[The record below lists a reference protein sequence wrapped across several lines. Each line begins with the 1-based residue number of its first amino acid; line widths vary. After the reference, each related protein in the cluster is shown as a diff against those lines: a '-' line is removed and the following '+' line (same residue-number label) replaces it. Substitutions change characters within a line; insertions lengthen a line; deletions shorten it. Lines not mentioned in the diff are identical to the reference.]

1 MQSFAVLQALLL
13 LFVVAVSGATS
24 DEDIQLSEELGGS
37 GGVAFS
43 DIELVRFGQTAH
55 TITVNAKERITA
67 VILRVATPT
76 ERILSHGGCSG
87 TDSTLTLEEGEYVNS
102 MEIHWGKKSLS
113 RRIFYLKFT
122 TNKKRWVAGGTE
134 TEDNS
139 KVTAPEGFQLSGFF
153 GRAEG
158 DIYQLGAIWTR
169 INATTKALTDVM
181 GTAWYGDRIR
191 NWVGP
196 TIGDAADSACYRKR
210 EFYGSGKSCP
220 LGYGPN
226 GISCLAQC
234 PIAYPVDCY
243 EECIPQNDDCSG
255 EILQKTA
262 SVVSAVFNT
271 VTAGI
276 FGLVFSSYKKA
287 KQNFLCAANIIGVMK
302 SLIYYLRFQRTTAPE
317 GTVEEM
323 LAIAYQSNVVIF
335 DLPIAVA
342 NCLGIEVPT
351 KAMVANIVYIV
362 VENIV
367 KQVIVNGDQIFSSAA
382 NVLALLSNATIIK
395 TTTEESTVEELQ
407 DLLDSDTTCGYQL
420 KNLTDHIVSTIHNI
434 RNKTPKATVNDIRI
448 KISDTSIVLRDI
460 PTATNNCLRELLR
473 NKTTEAAFET
483 RDLIRR
489 TFGVIVDQLVE
500 TNSTDMGQSLAE
512 DDYTLDAANLA
523 LVVLGGMDPT
533 GIAWMLSQFI
543 QPTCGPTAFIGE
555 IDDGNL
561 HDALGL
567 KTMDEA
573 FKGSYGTWTKEGDG
587 KIRIYFESTDTK
599 DVTVTMH
606 SGGAVFTKVKVPAKS
621 RVKWTEKLS
630 KLQDKVLY
638 LDRWRPSVVGVP
650 VSSGGS
656 LVLWIPRSYDGGHLT
671 MHVRIND
678 S

>member
-1 MQSFAVLQALLL
+1 MQSFAVLHALLL
-13 LFVVAVSGATS
+13 LFIVAVHGATS
-24 DEDIQLSEELGGS
+24 DEDIQLSEAFGGS

-43 DIELVRFGQTAH
+43 DIELVEFGQTAH
-55 TITVNAKERITA
+55 TITINAKERITA
-67 VILRVATPT
+67 VILRVATPAELT
-76 ERILSHGGCSG
+76 FSHGGCSG
-87 TDSTLTLEEGEYVNS
+87 MDDTLTLEAGEYVNS
-102 MEIHWGKKSLS
+102 MEIHWGKKLLS
-113 RRIFYLKFT
+113 SRIFYLKFG
-122 TNKKRWVAGGTE
+122 TNKNRTVSGGTA
-134 TEDNS
+134 TDDKS
-139 KVTAPEGFQLSGFF
+139 TITAPKGFQLSGFF

-158 DIYQLGAIWTR
+158 EVHQLGVIWTR
-169 INATTKALTDVM
+169 INAKTKALTDTM
-181 GTAWYGDRIR
+181 GTAWYGNRIR

-220 LGYGPN
+220 LGYSAN

-255 EILQKTA
+255 EILSKTA

-276 FGLVFSSYKKA
+276 FGAVFSSYKNA
-287 KQNFLCAANIIGVMK
+287 KQSFLCAANIVGVIK

-342 NCLGIEVPT
+342 NCLGVEVSKT
-351 KAMVANIVYIV
+351 AQFANIVYIV

-367 KQVIVNGDQIFSSAA
+367 KQVVVNGDQILSSAT
-382 NVLALLSNATIIK
+382 NVLALLSNSSAMTSA
-395 TTTEESTVEELQ
+395 EDSTVEELQ
-407 DLLDSDTTCGYQL
+407 DLLDSNTTCGYQL
-420 KNLTDHIVSTIHNI
+420 KNLTDHVISTVRDI
-434 RNKTPKATVNDIRI
+434 RNKTPDATVNDIRI
-448 KISDTSIVLRDI
+448 KVSETSIVLRDI

-473 NKTTEAAFET
+473 NKTTETAFET

-500 TNSTDMGQSLAE
+500 RNSTDMAQSLAE
-512 DDYTLDAANLA
+512 DAYTLDAANLA

-533 GIAWMLSQFI
+533 GIAWMLSQFV
-543 QPTCGPTAFIGE
+543 QPTCGPTAFVGE

-587 KIRIYFESTDTK
+587 MMKLLFESTDAK
-599 DVTVTMH
+599 DVTVVIH
-606 SGGAVFTKVKVPAKS
+606 SGGEVYTKVKVPAGGT
-621 RVKWTEKLS
+621 VKWTEKLS
-630 KLQDKVLY
+630 KMQDKVMY
-638 LDRWRPSVVGVP
+638 LDRWRASIVGVP
-650 VSSGGS
+650 MSAGGS
-656 LVLWIPRSYDGGHLT
+656 LVLWIPRAYDGGHLT
-671 MHVRIND
+671 MHVRINV

>member
-1 MQSFAVLQALLL
+1 MQSFAVLHALLL
-13 LFVVAVSGATS
+13 LFIVAVHGATS
-24 DEDIQLSEELGGS
+24 DEDIQLSEAFGGS

-43 DIELVRFGQTAH
+43 DIELVEFGQTAH
-55 TITVNAKERITA
+55 TITINAKERITA
-67 VILRVATPT
+67 VILRVATPAELT
-76 ERILSHGGCSG
+76 FSHGGCSG
-87 TDSTLTLEEGEYVNS
+87 TDDTLTLEAGEYVNS
-102 MEIHWGKKSLS
+102 MEIHWGKKLLS
-113 RRIFYLKFT
+113 SRIFYLKFG
-122 TNKKRWVAGGTE
+122 TNKNRTVSGGTA
-134 TEDNS
+134 TDDKS
-139 KVTAPEGFQLSGFF
+139 TITAPKGFQLSGFF

-158 DIYQLGAIWTR
+158 EVHQLGVIWTR
-169 INATTKALTDVM
+169 INAKTKALTDTM
-181 GTAWYGDRIR
+181 GTAWYGNRIR

-220 LGYGPN
+220 LGYSAN

-255 EILQKTA
+255 EILSKTA

-276 FGLVFSSYKKA
+276 FGAVFSSYKNA
-287 KQNFLCAANIIGVMK
+287 KQSFLCAANIVGVIK

-342 NCLGIEVPT
+342 NCLGVEVSKT
-351 KAMVANIVYIV
+351 AQFANIVYIV

-367 KQVIVNGDQIFSSAA
+367 KQVVVNGDQILSSAT
-382 NVLALLSNATIIK
+382 NVLALLSNSSAMTSA
-395 TTTEESTVEELQ
+395 EDSTVEELQ
-407 DLLDSDTTCGYQL
+407 DLLDSNTTCGYQL
-420 KNLTDHIVSTIHNI
+420 KNLTDHVISTVRDI
-434 RNKTPKATVNDIRI
+434 RNKTPDATVNDIRI
-448 KISDTSIVLRDI
+448 KVSETSIVLRDI

-473 NKTTEAAFET
+473 NKTTETAFET

-500 TNSTDMGQSLAE
+500 RNSTDMAQSLAE
-512 DDYTLDAANLA
+512 DAYTLDAANLA

-533 GIAWMLSQFI
+533 GIAWMLSQFV
-543 QPTCGPTAFIGE
+543 QPTCGPTAFVGE

-587 KIRIYFESTDTK
+587 MMKLLFESTDAK
-599 DVTVTMH
+599 DVTVVIH
-606 SGGAVFTKVKVPAKS
+606 SGGEVYTKVKVPAGGT
-621 RVKWTEKLS
+621 VKWTEKLS
-630 KLQDKVLY
+630 KMQDKVMY
-638 LDRWRPSVVGVP
+638 LDRWRASIVGVP
-650 VSSGGS
+650 MSAGGS
-656 LVLWIPRSYDGGHLT
+656 LVLWIPRAYDGGHLT
-671 MHVRIND
+671 MHVRINV

>member
-1 MQSFAVLQALLL
+1 MQLFAVLQTLLL
-13 LFVVAVSGATS
+13 LFVVAVHGATS
-24 DEDIQLSEELGGS
+24 DEDIQLSEAFGGS

-43 DIELVRFGQTAH
+43 DINLVQFGQTAH
-55 TITVNAKERITA
+55 TITINAKERITA

-76 ERILSHGGCSG
+76 EKIFSHGGCSG

-102 MEIHWGKKSLS
+102 MEIHWGKKLLS
-113 RRIFYLKFT
+113 TRISYLKFS
-122 TNKKRWVAGGTE
+122 TNKNRWVAGGTE
-134 TEDNS
+134 TADQS
-139 KVTAPEGFQLSGFF
+139 KITAPEGFQLSGFF

-158 DIYQLGAIWTR
+158 EVHQLGVIWTR

-181 GTAWYGDRIR
+181 GSAWYGDRIR

-210 EFYGSGKSCP
+210 VLYGSEKSCP
-220 LGYGPN
+220 LGYSAN

-262 SVVSAVFNT
+262 SVVSAVFNS

-276 FGLVFSSYKKA
+276 FGLVFTSFKKA

-342 NCLGIEVPT
+342 NCLGIDVSMKT
-351 KAMVANIVYIV
+351 IIANIVYTV

-367 KQVIVNGDQIFSSAA
+367 KQIVVNGDQIFSSAA
-382 NVLALLSNATIIK
+382 NVLALLSNATIIQ
-395 TTTEESTVEELQ
+395 TTTDESTVEELQ
-407 DLLDSDTTCGYQL
+407 DLLDSNTTCGYQL
-420 KNLTDHIVSTIHNI
+420 KNLTDHVIATVRAI
-434 RNKTPKATVNDIRI
+434 RTKTPDATVNDIRI
-448 KISDTSIVLRDI
+448 QISQTPIVLRDI
-460 PTATNNCLRELLR
+460 PTATNNCMRELLK
-473 NKTTEAAFET
+473 NKSTEAAFET

-512 DDYTLDAANLA
+512 DDYTLDATNLA

-543 QPTCGPTAFIGE
+543 QPTCGPTAFVGE

-587 KIRIYFESTDTK
+587 KMRIYFESTDTK
-599 DVTVTMH
+599 DVTVVIH
-606 SGGAVFTKVKVPAKS
+606 SGGEVYTKVKVPEGGT
-621 RVKWTEKLS
+621 VKWTEKLS
-630 KLQDKVLY
+630 KLQDKAMY
-638 LDRWRPSVVGVP
+638 LDRWRPSAVGVP
-650 VSSGGS
+650 ISAGGS
-656 LVLWIPRSYDGGHLT
+656 LVLWIPRAYDSGHLT
-671 MHVRIND
+671 MHVRINA

>member
-1 MQSFAVLQALLL
+1 MQSFAVLHALLL
-13 LFVVAVSGATS
+13 LFIVAVHGATS
-24 DEDIQLSEELGGS
+24 DEDIQLSEAFGGS

-43 DIELVRFGQTAH
+43 DIELVEFGQTAH
-55 TITVNAKERITA
+55 TITINAKERITA
-67 VILRVATPT
+67 VILRVATPAELT
-76 ERILSHGGCSG
+76 FSHGGCSG
-87 TDSTLTLEEGEYVNS
+87 TDDTLTLEAGEYVNS
-102 MEIHWGKKSLS
+102 MEIHWGKKLLS
-113 RRIFYLKFT
+113 SRIFYLKFG
-122 TNKKRWVAGGTE
+122 TNKNRTVSGGTA
-134 TEDNS
+134 TDDKS
-139 KVTAPEGFQLSGFF
+139 TITAPKGFQLSGFF

-158 DIYQLGAIWTR
+158 EVHQLGVIWTR
-169 INATTKALTDVM
+169 INAKTKALTDTM
-181 GTAWYGDRIR
+181 GTAWYGNRIR

-220 LGYGPN
+220 LGYSAN

-255 EILQKTA
+255 EILSKTA

-276 FGLVFSSYKKA
+276 FGAVFSSYKNA
-287 KQNFLCAANIIGVMK
+287 KQSFLCAANIVGVIK

-342 NCLGIEVPT
+342 NCLGVEVSKT
-351 KAMVANIVYIV
+351 AQFANIVYIV

-367 KQVIVNGDQIFSSAA
+367 KQVVVNGDQILSSAT
-382 NVLALLSNATIIK
+382 NVLALLSNSSAMTSA
-395 TTTEESTVEELQ
+395 EDSTVEELQ
-407 DLLDSDTTCGYQL
+407 DLLDSNTTCGYQL
-420 KNLTDHIVSTIHNI
+420 KNLTDHVISTVRDI
-434 RNKTPKATVNDIRI
+434 RNKTPDATVNDIRI
-448 KISDTSIVLRDI
+448 KVSETSIVLRDI

-473 NKTTEAAFET
+473 NKTTETAFET

-500 TNSTDMGQSLAE
+500 RNSTDMAQSLAE
-512 DDYTLDAANLA
+512 DAYTLDAANLA

-533 GIAWMLSQFI
+533 GIAWMLSQFV
-543 QPTCGPTAFIGE
+543 QPTCGPTAFVGE

-587 KIRIYFESTDTK
+587 MMKLLFESTDVK
-599 DVTVTMH
+599 DVTVVIH
-606 SGGAVFTKVKVPAKS
+606 SGGEVYTKVKVPAGGT
-621 RVKWTEKLS
+621 VKWTEKLS
-630 KLQDKVLY
+630 KMQDKVMY
-638 LDRWRPSVVGVP
+638 LDRWRASIVGVP
-650 VSSGGS
+650 MSAGGS
-656 LVLWIPRSYDGGHLT
+656 LVLWIPRAYDGGHLT
-671 MHVRIND
+671 MHVRINV